1 MKTLKDFF
9 WGLIMI
15 PIELLISGLL
25 VLKFWNWFVILIFD
39 LPELNLAKAI
49 GLSLVVAL
57 FTMKLNKEDK
67 DMKEI
72 TELFIKKIVILFV
85 FLLEGWIVT
94 LFM

>member
-1 MKTLKDFF
+1 
-9 WGLIMI
+9 MI